1 MDLSSVILESES
13 RFGFEETIARI
24 TRKAELN
31 GWRIPTVHDLQETLK
46 KSDIH
51 VGEVRV
57 VELCKPQFSGTLMK
71 EDSTRF
77 VSSLMPCRISI
88 YTKTNGKTYVSRIN
102 TAMVSMFM
110 PGTIGQVMGQ
120 AGGETEEI
128 ISDILTGK
136 EIPDY

>member
-46 KSDIH
+46 KNDIH

-57 VELCKPQFSGTLMK
+57 VELCKPQYSGTLMK

-128 ISDILTGK
+128 ISEILTGK

>member
-57 VELCKPQFSGTLMK
+57 VELCKPQYSGTLMK

-128 ISDILTGK
+128 ISEILAGK

>member
-57 VELCKPQFSGTLMK
+57 VELCKPQYSGTLMK

-128 ISDILTGK
+128 ISEILTGK

>member
-1 MDLSSVILESES
+1 
-13 RFGFEETIARI
+13 
-24 TRKAELN
+24 
-31 GWRIPTVHDLQETLK
+31 
-46 KSDIH
+46 
-51 VGEVRV
+51 VRV
-57 VELCKPQFSGTLMK
+57 VELCKPQYSGTLMK

-128 ISDILTGK
+128 ISEILAGK